1 LFEGAEWWFVW
12 VGLLTEDDQVLGDG
26 GMDDIH
32 GAHGT
37 AGVVEHP
44 LLIVVDVGG
53 GLGPVRQLVDN
64 VLDDGAGVVAV
75 GLDAALGQ
83 VVEVVRLE
91 DVEGLEAL
99 LQEVPDWRDD
109 GEDDGNRFQEARDAP

>member
-1 LFEGAEWWFVW
+1 MFEGAEWWFVW